1 MNDDQ
6 NDAGDAPDLE
16 VKDGRVSMSDAR
28 RRVALKAAF
37 EIEAL
42 SRQVPKIGDQEDIE
56 PMDLAHV
63 LRGTCARIR
72 TLSDVIVGALDD
84 KNAKTEE
91 LAAEIR

>member
-1 MNDDQ
+1 MAETEDSST
-6 NDAGDAPDLE
+6 PDLM
-16 VKDGRVSMSDAR
+16 VSNGRVSMSDAR
-28 RRVALKAAF
+28 RRIALKAAF
-37 EIEAL
+37 EIEAM